1 MKPIRNFLS
10 DSIRRSNIGKH
21 LEASSVVQIAQEV
34 VNRLLGEQADK
45 AQVRSY
51 FAENLNIVCQNSA
64 IANEIVLHEHEILKH
79 LADRIPEAP
88 VRRIK
93 TRLNLKREL

>member
-10 DSIRRSNIGKH
+10 DSIRRSNVGKH
-21 LEASSVVQIAQEV
+21 LEASSLVQIAQELV
-34 VNRLLGEQADK
+34 DRLLGEQADK

-51 FAENLNIVCQNSA
+51 FNYTLNIVCQNSV
-64 IANEIVLHEHEILKH
+64 IANEIVLHEQDLIRTLK
-79 LADRIPEAP
+79 DKMPEAEI
-88 VRRIK
+88 RRVK